1 MAVGLSIG
9 KVSSIRICQ
18 AIRGG
23 LRGTETEENMRLI
36 ILTLAD
42 DQMPV
47 AHLPEWETFD
57 IEATVRAWLTF
68 EVATVFLLRQL

>member
-1 MAVGLSIG
+1 
-9 KVSSIRICQ
+9 
-18 AIRGG
+18 
-23 LRGTETEENMRLI
+23 MRQI